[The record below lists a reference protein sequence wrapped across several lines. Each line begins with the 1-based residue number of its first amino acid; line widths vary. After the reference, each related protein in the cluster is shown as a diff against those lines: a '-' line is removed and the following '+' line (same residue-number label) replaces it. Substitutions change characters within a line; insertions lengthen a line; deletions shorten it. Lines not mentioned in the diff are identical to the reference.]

1 LRFAHFGAPRID
13 AADIIEVECGR
24 PYESS
29 ARGAEIAKW
38 GLWANHRENYRDKAP
53 ARGGSRACEH
63 LYGILTVLSG
73 SISFNLALRKKAKFG

>member
-1 LRFAHFGAPRID
+1 MD
-13 AADIIEVECGR
+13 AAAIIEVECGR

-38 GLWANHRENYRDKAP
+38 GLWANYRDKAP
-53 ARGGSRACEH
+53 ARGGSRACER